1 VTKCFLCIGGDT
13 LEDAEAHDSIADAVN
28 SYRLYTED
36 VLRFDDTCHDAS
48 IHIPDND
55 KVSVAARPDPR
66 DRLGE
71 YPDYVLSIGPRGGVR
86 KERT

>member
-1 VTKCFLCIGGDT
+1 MTRCFLRIGNDY
-13 LEDAEAHDSIADAVN
+13 LEDAEECFSIEEAVDE
-28 SYRLYTED
+28 YRAYAED
-36 VLRFDDTCHDAS
+36 VLRFEDTCADAA
-48 IHIPDND
+48 IHIPDNA
-55 KVSVAARPDPR
+55 KASVAARPDPR